1 MLKELFDFRLS
12 KPLLIAKIA
21 MLVCMIVAIVITFFG
36 LKEIMDVKHM
46 EAVLDAARPEMGAV
60 LLYLLKKY
68 LIWALLVLFG
78 GVGAFLTVR
87 FVENNKKA

>member
-36 LKEIMDVKHM
+36 LKEITDVKHM
-46 EAVLDAARPEMGAV
+46 KAVLDAARPEMGAV